1 MARQSVNDPL
11 FPTLIDALSLLRKES
26 LPCAL
31 IGGLAVSLRGQTRV
45 TADVDFVVAASI
57 ERMLQ
62 LVDELDATQF
72 VPLFDGVREV
82 VEQSF
87 ILPLRHKTTGIKV
100 DISIGI
106 SGFEQQAVRRAEEL
120 RIAKNVIPVASA
132 EDLILMKLLADR
144 PQDQLDVKALVA
156 TLHAQLDWEY
166 CQTTAVALSEAIGI
180 DLGTRVADLRD
191 CDADESKTGVKK
203 RNV

>member
-1 MARQSVNDPL
+1 MARQSVNNPL
-11 FPTLIDALSLLRKES
+11 FPTLIDALFLLRKES

-57 ERMLQ
+57 ERMLR

-72 VPLFDGVREV
+72 VPLFAGVREV

-87 ILPLRHKTTGIKV
+87 ILPLRHRTTGVKV
-100 DISIGI
+100 DLTVGM
-106 SGFEQQAVRRAEEL
+106 SGFEQQAVRRAENL
-120 RIAKNVIPVASA
+120 RIARKVIPVATA

-144 PQDQLDVKALVA
+144 PQDQLDVKILVA
-156 TLHAQLDWEY
+156 TLHAQLDWAY
-166 CQTTAVALSEAIGI
+166 CQTTAEALSEAIGI
-180 DLGTRVADLRD
+180 DLKTRIAALHDSNLPNAD
-191 CDADESKTGVKK
+191 GW
-203 RNV
+203 N